1 MKTVES
7 EYIKDFH
14 FSSATDFL
22 KSISYG
28 GELYNLLGKNFIY
41 RGHYSDEY
49 LLLPY
54 ALRENVLD
62 QFNLPYES
70 KSTAS
75 AIISNLE
82 YAQVLNEFS
91 VLQRFYNLSDINKQW
106 LPHSARM
113 RNSVVSS
120 YDKVSMFFPEKWLP
134 EEFWEI
140 AALAQHYGL
149 PTRLLD
155 WSTNINTALYFA
167 VRDYIKPLTTHQ
179 RLALQRDMIVN
190 KGKTTAKNME
200 LWALDTRVTIA
211 KEDILPLK
219 IIRPSYSGN
228 PNLAAQEGVFT
239 LWQIDKPVN
248 RESGSENVSINI
260 ELVDRTPLDRLLADQ
275 LKEESALVS
284 PCLYHITI
292 PQSEA
297 VEIYSYL
304 ERINHTAA
312 KLFPGYGGVSLSIK
326 EGVGFKRKADGNLKS
341 KTNDDSTND
350 KTQNVVE

>member
-1 MKTVES
+1 MKTIES

-28 GELYNLLGKNFIY
+28 GELYNLLSKNFIY

-54 ALRENVLD
+54 ALRGNELD
-62 QFNLPYES
+62 KFNLPNES
-70 KSTAS
+70 NSAAS

-82 YAQVLNEFS
+82 YAQVLKEFG
-91 VLQRFYNLSDINKQW
+91 VLQRFYNVSDINKQW
-106 LPHSARM
+106 LPLSARM
-113 RNSVVSS
+113 RNSVISC
-120 YDKVSMFFPEKWLP
+120 YDEVSMFFPEKWLP

-179 RLALQRDMIVN
+179 RLVLQRDMIVN
-190 KGKTTAKNME
+190 KGKAIAKNME

-211 KEDILPLK
+211 REDVLPLK
-219 IIRPSYSGN
+219 IIRPAYSGN

-239 LWQIDKPVN
+239 LWQIDKPVD
-248 RESGSENVSINI
+248 RESDSGKVSINT
-260 ELVDRTPLDRLLADQ
+260 EMVDRTPLDRLLADR
-275 LKEESALVS
+275 LKMLSALVC

-297 VEIYSYL
+297 IEIYSYL
-304 ERINHTAA
+304 ERINHNAA

-326 EGVGFKRKADGNLKS
+326 EGIEFRKKPNICQNIG
-341 KTNDDSTND
+341 KTETTLD
-350 KTQNVVE
+350 